1 MGTGKKRPIL
11 LWQMI
16 VLVVL
21 PLTVIVSAFFPR
33 ISISDGKIVDAY
45 KDVYESVT
53 GAISGVAGGL
63 LGESGLDDLMGD
75 HEEEVEEIRENL
87 EGVMKHDISFTGWE
101 IMFLSD
107 EMIIEKFLHM
117 TGQDETL
124 DQKEMDKMIEDSKDQ
139 ESKMILSAIE
149 DFLGYMKVGYVIL
162 YITCLLLIIM
172 SVLWFV
178 FKWDGVVLIF
188 TNIAVSLYGSIATI
202 LGILN
207 MGKNALDSLSDAVG
221 LGGIFGSAS
230 SMIEGLGDA
239 DQLMDKLTEPLR
251 VFSIAI
257 NRTFGGLGCMIVC
270 VIMFLFALYMLIDH
284 FTLAKRRLPG
294 AGPAAAGAL
303 SGRNPFDP
311 MPGQAPMPSGMSPM
325 PGQIP
330 MPSGRGTMPGA
341 YESPSLAADRLAAA
355 ALPVGRIMVT
365 RGEFQGAEVA
375 VRDGEEVILGRDPAV
390 CHLVFQNSKISRK
403 HCGIKYNPNTNTYFV
418 KNYSMNGTS
427 FASGQSISSDV
438 FVEVAPGNIIQLAEG
453 REEIALG

>member
-311 MPGQAPMPSGMSPM
+311 MPGQ
-325 PGQIP
+325 IP